1 MARDDPMMRFRA
13 PEKLKREIEGA
24 AARNGRSLNSEIIH
38 RLEAAETSDS
48 KLKSYLQEEAAD
60 LEYLLEGAKTEAER
74 LSKELKEQKDHIID
88 NGPVDGLLLG
98 QLIVSHSWAL
108 ERVADYERRLRRIK
122 RVLGDGSRE

>member
-1 MARDDPMMRFRA
+1 MSSRHDDPQFKIRIPAHLKARLEEDARA
-13 PEKLKREIEGA
+13 
-24 AARNGRSLNSEIIH
+24 NGRTITGEILQRIELGASNDA
-38 RLEAAETSDS
+38 RLADF
-48 KLKSYLQEEAAD
+48 LQEEVAD

-122 RVLGDGSRE
+122 RVLGE